1 MGQITLLHEHS
12 IKRQNDHYKFLAA
25 MHGIDL
31 DKEKEGTES
40 LKMPKNDLT
49 FKDPS
54 EYEHMTD
61 EEKDELTARM
71 KGGHMRAVQPSG
83 FGK

>member
-12 IKRQNDHYKFLAA
+12 AKRKNEDYKFLAA
-25 MHGIDL
+25 INGIDL
-31 DKEKEGTES
+31 DKENKKEGTGTKSSNTLE
-40 LKMPKNDLT
+40 

-54 EYEHMTD
+54 EYEHMSD
-61 EEKDELTARM
+61 EEKDELTLRM
-71 KGGHMRAVQPSG
+71 KGGHMRAIQSSG